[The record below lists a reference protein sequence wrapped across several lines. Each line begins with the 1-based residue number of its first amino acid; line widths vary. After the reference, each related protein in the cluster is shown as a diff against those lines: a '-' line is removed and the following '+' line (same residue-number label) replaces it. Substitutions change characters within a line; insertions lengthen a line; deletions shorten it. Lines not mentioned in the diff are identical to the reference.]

1 MTVADLQKCLHSFS
15 QFLTAVKAGQGS
27 ITELELVRTKL
38 DVFRDYSLK
47 DFSDF
52 LERAEA
58 YWRGGEI
65 PIKKPKARQTTPRKT
80 KAPKVT
86 FQDASFQVR
95 QMYNKAT
102 DELLTR
108 EAIVA
113 AIQNIGGLKVN
124 ELKDIALQLD
134 ITQKFKKKDE
144 YLKAIEHRI
153 LDRKGSAVRVIS

>member
-1 MTVADLQKCLHSFS
+1 VTVADLQKCLLSFS
-15 QFLTAVKAGQGS
+15 QFLTAVKGTQGS
-27 ITELELVRTKL
+27 ITELELVRSKL

-58 YWRGGEI
+58 YWRSGEI
-65 PIKKPKARQTTPRKT
+65 PIQKLKPGQQSARKP

-86 FQDASFQVR
+86 FQDSSLQVR
-95 QMYNKAT
+95 QMYNRAT
-102 DELLTR
+102 DDYLTR
-108 EAIVA
+108 ETIVA
-113 AIQNIGGLKVN
+113 TIQNIGGLKLN
-124 ELKDIALQLD
+124 ELKDIASQLD
-134 ITQKFKKKDE
+134 ITQKFNKKDE